1 MIDWMH
7 SGPSVAA
14 AFIGS
19 SVEAIEALTIV
30 LAVGTVRGWRSALMG
45 TAVGLA
51 LLAAIVLMFG
61 PAIALVPIDVLRIV
75 VGTLLLLFGF
85 RWLRKAIL
93 RSAGVIALH
102 DEDAAFTKE
111 TQVLNREPSSRQR
124 WDPVAIITAFK
135 AVVLEGIEVVVI
147 VIGVGAVGNMLIP
160 ASLGA
165 LMACLAGY
173 RSRRNVAPPAVAHS
187 RKLAQIHGRH
197 TDFGFWHVLVWRR
210 YRRFVALPGCRDNRN
225 CRYPAAG
232 VQACGR
238 SGAAR
243 RRRESPHN
251 FREAANMKTLSTIGR
266 ELFGLFVDDGSLAQ
280 AILALLAVTA
290 LLAREASI
298 DVSQAAVLLVAG
310 SIIVLL
316 ENVGAQ
322 RRK

>member
-1 MIDWMH
+1 MIDWIH

-45 TAVGLA
+45 AAVGLA
-51 LLAAIVLMFG
+51 LLAAIVLIFG

-102 DEDAAFTKE
+102 DQDAAFTKE
-111 TQVLNREPSSRQR
+111 TQTLHLEPSSRQR
-124 WDPVAIITAFK
+124 WDLVAIITAFK

-165 LMACLAGY
+165 LMACLLVIAVGAMLHRPLSRIPENSLKFTVGILISAFGMYWFGEGIGVSWPYRDAAILGIAAILLLVSRLAVGLARRAGDVN
-173 RSRRNVAPPAVAHS
+173 RSIIS
-187 RKLAQIHGRH
+187 
-197 TDFGFWHVLVWRR
+197 
-210 YRRFVALPGCRDNRN
+210 
-225 CRYPAAG
+225 
-232 VQACGR
+232 GR
-238 SGAAR
+238 SQ
-243 RRRESPHN
+243 
-251 FREAANMKTLSTIGR
+251 I
-266 ELFGLFVDDGSLAQ
+266 
-280 AILALLAVTA
+280 
-290 LLAREASI
+290 
-298 DVSQAAVLLVAG
+298 
-310 SIIVLL
+310 
-316 ENVGAQ
+316 
-322 RRK
+322 